1 MNRFNRLA
9 RVPLFLGLLPLF
21 FVFHGF
27 IENLGFITVA
37 DCLPLLGIYM
47 LSAGILFLVFFL
59 LLRDACKAALIS
71 FYLLCFYF
79 FFGVLHDFLKVHV
92 HPLARYSIQLSLFAA
107 GALALFL
114 FLRKRT
120 VPGPLVLFLN
130 CLFLIYLLVDTGTWI
145 TKAGRRPV
153 AQRVSSSVLSP
164 YYKDSGNSP
173 KPDIYLLIFDEYSAN
188 RTLQSV
194 YHYDNSALDS
204 FFKKEDFYRP
214 AQSRSNYFF
223 TTYSMASLLNLDYLH
238 EFDDN
243 HRLTPDDNAPP
254 IERLRTNDVVNF
266 LIARGY
272 TIVNNSPWDI
282 PGHPGRLAQPFI
294 PLKGSLI
301 TRRTLLNYISRDIG
315 WWLESKI
322 KDSSTLIDDQI
333 TIIGRMNADFLDST
347 LRESAKSSP
356 APRFVYMHVL
366 MPHFPFIFDS
376 LQHQRTLADIRGRPS
391 MQWDPERYLEY
402 LPYVNARIREV
413 VTSIKEHSRGKAVIL
428 FLSDHGYR
436 YYPTDAIQP
445 YFFNNQNAVYLPDKD
460 YSGFYDSITSVNEF
474 RVLFDKLFHL
484 NLPLLKDSVIF
495 LRTSRV
501 ANGAN

>member
-1 MNRFNRLA
+1 MNRFNRLTH
-9 RVPLFLGLLPLF
+9 VPLFLGLLPVF

-27 IENLGFITVA
+27 VENLGFITVG
-37 DCLPLLGIYM
+37 DCLPLLGIYL

-59 LLRDACKAALIS
+59 LLRDANKAALIS

-79 FFGVLHDFLKVHV
+79 FFGVLHDFLKAYAHM
-92 HPLARYSIQLSLFAA
+92 LSKYSVLLPIFAA

-114 FLRKRT
+114 YLRKAT
-120 VPGPLVLFLN
+120 VPGPLVVFLN
-130 CLFLIYLLVDTGTWI
+130 CLFLIYLLVDIGTWI
-145 TKAGRRPV
+145 TKTGRRPV
-153 AQRVSSSVLSP
+153 AQSAPSSLLSP

-214 AQSRSNYFF
+214 GQSRSNYFF

-243 HRLTPDDNAPP
+243 HLLTPDDNAIPL
-254 IERLRTNDVVNF
+254 ERLRTNEVVNF
-266 LIARGY
+266 LMARGY
-272 TIVNNSPWDI
+272 SIVNNSPWDI
-282 PGHPGRLAQPFI
+282 PGHPGRLEQPFI

-315 WWLESKI
+315 MYLESKI
-322 KDSSTLIDDQI
+322 KDSGTLIDDNI
-333 TIIGRMNADFLDST
+333 STIDRMNTDFLDST
-347 LRESAKSSP
+347 LRESAKRSP
-356 APRFVYMHVL
+356 TPRFVYMHVL
-366 MPHFPFIFDS
+366 MPHFYFIFDS
-376 LQHQRTLADIRGRPS
+376 LQHRRTLSDIRSRPS
-391 MQWDPERYLEY
+391 LQWDPERYLEY

-413 VTSIKEHSRGKAVIL
+413 VTSIKEHSQGKAVIL

-436 YYPTDAIQP
+436 YYPTDAVQP
-445 YFFNNQNAVYLPDKD
+445 YFFNNQNAVYLPHRD
-460 YSGFYDSITSVNEF
+460 YSGFYDSITNVNEF
-474 RVLFDKLFHL
+474 RVVFDKLFHL

-495 LRTSRV
+495 LRTTGV
-501 ANGAN
+501 ANDAN

>member
-1 MNRFNRLA
+1 MKQLA
-9 RVPLFLGLLPLF
+9 RLPLFLGLLPLF

-27 IENLGFITVA
+27 VENLGFISVA
-37 DCLPLLGIYM
+37 DCLPPLGLYL

-59 LLRDACKAALIS
+59 LLRNGNKAALIS
-71 FYLLCFYF
+71 FYLLSFYF
-79 FFGVLHDFLKVHV
+79 FFGAVHDFLKAHA
-92 HPLARYSIQLSLFAA
+92 HALARYSILLSIFAA

-114 FLRKRT
+114 YLRKRM

-153 AQRVSSSVLSP
+153 AQTASPSLLSP
-164 YYKDSGNSP
+164 YYKDSGNSQ

-188 RTLQSV
+188 RTLQNV

-214 AQSRSNYFF
+214 LQSRSNYFF
-223 TTYSMASLLNLDYLH
+223 TTYSMASCLNLDYLN
-238 EFDDN
+238 EFSGN
-243 HRLTPDDNAPP
+243 PILTPDDNAIPL
-254 IERLRTNDVVNF
+254 ERLRTNEVVNF
-266 LIARGY
+266 LMARGY
-272 TIVNNSPWDI
+272 KIVNNSPWDI
-282 PGHPGRLAQPFI
+282 PGHPGRLEQPFI
-294 PLKGSLI
+294 PLKGRLI

-322 KDSSTLIDDQI
+322 KDSVTLINDNI
-333 TIIGRMNADFLDST
+333 STIYRMNTGFLDST
-347 LRESAKSSP
+347 LRESAKPSP

-366 MPHFPFIFDS
+366 MPHFYFLFDS
-376 LQHQRTLADIRGRPS
+376 LQHRRTLADIRNRPS
-391 MQWDPERYLEY
+391 TQWDPERYLEY
-402 LPYVNARIREV
+402 LPYVNARIREL

-436 YYPTDAIQP
+436 YYPTDAIQS
-445 YFFNNQNAVYLPDKD
+445 YFFNNQNAVYLPDRD
-460 YSGFYDSITSVNEF
+460 YSGFYDSITNVNEF
-474 RVLFDKLFHL
+474 RVVFDKLFHL
-484 NLPLLKDSVIF
+484 NLPLLKDSVVV
-495 LRTSRV
+495 LRTTGV